1 MKFMS
6 VVPEG
11 YFLQRPQP
19 EDSERARVIKT
30 LGRFC
35 FACFAWM
42 TIFAIASPVIMGIV
56 RLLTP

>member
-42 TIFAIASPVIMGIV
+42 TIFAIASSVIMGIV
-56 RLLTP
+56 